1 MIRTGHRSRTGLDGA
16 TQPDPTRRQPDPTRR
31 GPLEGRLL
39 DAVPGAR
46 WWVATVA
53 GLEAFRGAAIAAQA
67 VTLAA
72 AVAAVAG
79 PQPAPDTVGR
89 HLAVFAAAT
98 VVRAGASIAAG
109 RLAAGGA
116 GRAVRVLRRRGAASL
131 LAGAPGAP
139 GAPGPPGEAPPAVVL
154 GPGLD
159 AVEDYVRQVVPSTLA
174 AAVITPVVLLTIGW
188 IDPMSLAIVAVPL
201 ALVPVFMV
209 LIGRRTEERV
219 ARRWEALAGL
229 SARFLDAVEGLA
241 TLRAF
246 DRTTHERRA
255 MADAGERLRR
265 ATMAVLAVSF
275 LSAFALE
282 LLATIGTALVAVPL
296 GIRLVD
302 GHITLAPAL
311 AVLVLT
317 PEVFLPLRR
326 AAASFHGST
335 EGLAALD
342 AYAARFGSLRPQAGP
357 TGSGTTAPEEKP
369 PAPVRSP
376 PSPVRSPPAISV
388 RHLRVTDGGVTMLDG
403 IDLDIAP
410 GERVALVGPSG
421 AGKTT
426 LLRAVAGLVLP
437 SSGSVRIAGSIDPGG
452 PDQVWRS
459 AVGWVGQD
467 PIVVAGTIRD
477 NLILGMDP
485 ATVAHGGDGALWD
498 ALDRADLAPIV
509 ARLPGGLDAAVGEG
523 GTGLSAGERQR
534 LAVARAI
541 LRQDAWL
548 VVLDEP
554 TSHLDPATERRV
566 VDRLATVLA
575 GRTVL
580 LATHRVAPLDL
591 ATRIVHLAGPDL
603 AGGPALAVGPT
614 LAAGPALAAATAVPL
629 GGPPPLPHEREEA

>member
-1 MIRTGHRSRTGLDGA
+1 MSRTGHRPRTGRGGA
-16 TQPDPTRRQPDPTRR
+16 PRAVPERR
-31 GPLEGRLL
+31 GPFERRLL

-46 WWVATVA
+46 WWTATVA
-53 GLEAFRGAAIAAQA
+53 GLEGLRGAAIAAQA

-72 AVAAVAG
+72 AVAALAG
-79 PQPAPDTVGR
+79 PQPVPGTVGR
-89 HLAVFAAAT
+89 HLAVFVAAT
-98 VVRAGASIAAG
+98 VLRAAVSIAAG

-116 GRAVRVLRRRGAASL
+116 GRTVRVLRRRGAAFL
-131 LAGAPGAP
+131 LAGTPGAP
-139 GAPGPPGEAPPAVVL
+139 GTQCPAGEAPPAVVL

-159 AVEDYVRQVVPSTLA
+159 AVEDYVRQVVPTTLA

-201 ALVPVFMV
+201 ALVPVFMI

-246 DRTTHERRA
+246 DRTAHERRA
-255 MADAGERLRR
+255 MAEAGERLRR
-265 ATMAVLAVSF
+265 ATMGVLAVSF

-302 GHITLAPAL
+302 GRITLAPAL

-357 TGSGTTAPEEKP
+357 TDSGTTAPEEKP
-369 PAPVRSP
+369 EEKAPAPVRHP
-376 PSPVRSPPAISV
+376 PASVGSPPAVSV
-388 RHLRVTDGGVTMLDG
+388 RHLRVTSGGVTMVTG
-403 IDLDIAP
+403 VDLDVAP

-437 SSGSVRIAGSIDPGG
+437 SSGTVRIAGSIDPGG
-452 PDQVWRS
+452 PDGAWRS

-477 NLILGMDP
+477 NLVLGTDP
-485 ATVAHGGDGALWD
+485 ASGVHRDDSALWD
-498 ALDRADLAPIV
+498 ALDRADLAPLV
-509 ARLPGGLDAAVGEG
+509 ARLPGGLDAPVGEG

-534 LAVARAI
+534 LAVARVI
-541 LRQDAWL
+541 LRRDAWL

-554 TSHLDPATERRV
+554 TSHLDPASERRV

-591 ATRIVHLAGPDL
+591 ATRIVHV
-603 AGGPALAVGPT
+603 AGGALETGPLALAASPVLAASPALAG
-614 LAAGPALAAATAVPL
+614 ATAVPH
-629 GGPPPLPHEREEA
+629 GSPPPPPHEREGA